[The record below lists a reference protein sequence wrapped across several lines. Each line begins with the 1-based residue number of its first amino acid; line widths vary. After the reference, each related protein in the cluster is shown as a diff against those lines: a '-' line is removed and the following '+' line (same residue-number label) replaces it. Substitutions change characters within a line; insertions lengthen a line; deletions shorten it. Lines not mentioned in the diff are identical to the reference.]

1 MSLALVGFCRALR
14 WHLGAFYVLSL
25 SKGRFILRKCVF
37 SAHVAKEVNMDNE
50 QRIGVVAIVVSDK
63 NAVPQVQTVL
73 SAHGTI
79 IVGRMGI
86 PDHESG
92 KNVIAL
98 IVKGTVEQVSAL
110 SGALG
115 RIDGASAKSLM
126 TK

>member
-1 MSLALVGFCRALR
+1 
-14 WHLGAFYVLSL
+14 
-25 SKGRFILRKCVF
+25 
-37 SAHVAKEVNMDNE
+37 MDNE
-50 QRIGVVAIVVSDK
+50 QRIGVVAIVVTDK
-63 NAVPQVQTVL
+63 NAVPQVQNVL
-73 SAHGTI
+73 SVYSAI

-115 RIDGASAKSLM
+115 RIDGASAKSLL